1 MKLATDDVL
10 LEEILKIL
18 LGVGGGGD
26 IPISR
31 DICCPCTTY
40 GAI

>member
-26 IPISR
+26 IPIYR
-31 DICCPCTTY
+31 DICCLCTTY
-40 GAI
+40 VAI